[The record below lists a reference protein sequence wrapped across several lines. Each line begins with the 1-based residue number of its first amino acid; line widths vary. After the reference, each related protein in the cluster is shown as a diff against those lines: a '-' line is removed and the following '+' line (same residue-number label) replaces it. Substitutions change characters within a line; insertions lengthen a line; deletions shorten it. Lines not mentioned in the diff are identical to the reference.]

1 LDESGS
7 RISFSEIGAFCIRI
21 EIDGGGNQM
30 KLIALVTMILVLA
43 VPVLA
48 ADVDGKWTGNV
59 ATPNGDLPVSFTFK
73 ADGEKLT
80 GSTMGLDGSDV
91 AISDGK
97 VDGKNI
103 TFKVT
108 LDFGGMPFVLNY
120 KGVVSPAEIKL
131 TAEAAGMPM
140 PFELLLKKA
149 PATPA
154 PAAK

>member
-1 LDESGS
+1 M
-7 RISFSEIGAFCIRI
+7 RFV
-21 EIDGGGNQM
+21 
-30 KLIALVTMILVLA
+30 ALVTTILVLA
-43 VPVLA
+43 LPVFA

-59 ATPNGDLPVSFTFK
+59 ATPNGDLPVNFTFK

-80 GSTMGLDGSDV
+80 GSTMGFDGSDV

-103 TFKVT
+103 TFKIT
-108 LDFGGMPFVLNY
+108 FDLGGMPFVLNY
-120 KGVVSPAEIKL
+120 KGVVAPAEIKL

-140 PFELLLKKA
+140 PLEVVLKKA